1 MKPTIASSI
10 AAAKFLNA
18 FYDEAEKKQSVY
30 CSLSYNRQYSQ
41 VSCHSMDDVEKLILI
56 VFIVGVVS
64 YIISKILEFM
74 GK

>member
-18 FYDEAEKKQSVY
+18 FYDEVEKKQSVY

>member
-1 MKPTIASSI
+1 MKPTIASSV

-30 CSLSYNRQYSQ
+30 CSLSYNVHYSQ
-41 VSCHSMDDVEKLILI
+41 VSCHSMDTFEKLILI
-56 VFIVGVVS
+56 VIIVGCVAYVL
-64 YIISKILEFM
+64 SKVLKFM